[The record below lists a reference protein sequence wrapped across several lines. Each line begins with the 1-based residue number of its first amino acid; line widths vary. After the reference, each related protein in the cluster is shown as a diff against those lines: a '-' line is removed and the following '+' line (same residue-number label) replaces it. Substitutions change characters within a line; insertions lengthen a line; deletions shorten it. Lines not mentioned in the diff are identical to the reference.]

1 MKQKTIITIGVILSL
16 LTVFIIV
23 YKEEV
28 KAFLKGSDKD
38 NEPANAGNS
47 TNDSGNDLRDAIEQ
61 TEEVKEITDTVE
73 VWAGSG
79 SNSGYTNNGELY
91 STGAYIDMRANEN
104 LSEGQE
110 NLEVLYLQNQINNVL
125 NSQDSSLQPLELDA
139 YFGPKTQQALIS
151 TFGVD
156 NITVRDI
163 NDNLAVLMS

>member
-28 KAFLKGSDKD
+28 KDFLKGSDKD
-38 NEPANAGNS
+38 NEPASSGNS
-47 TNDSGNDLRDAIEQ
+47 TNDSSNDLREAIEQ
-61 TEEVKEITDTVE
+61 TEEVKEIADTVE
-73 VWAGSG
+73 VWTGEG

-163 NDNLAVLMS
+163 NDNLSVLMS